1 MVMFDVCLCLILYV
15 RLVRNVVQ
23 KKIMENSFT
32 VGGWG
37 QDWTEFLFVGL
48 IDGWIERHLAFYAF
62 LCLYVEMRDMGIWR
76 IEDMGI
82 WRYGDMRIWKCELK
96 IF

>member
-15 RLVRNVVQ
+15 RLVRDVVQ

-37 QDWTEFLFVGL
+37 QDWTEFPFVGL
-48 IDGWIERHLAFYAF
+48 
-62 LCLYVEMRDMGIWR
+62 RDT
-76 IEDMGI
+76 
-82 WRYGDMRIWKCELK
+82 
-96 IF
+96 

>member
-1 MVMFDVCLCLILYV
+1 MF
-15 RLVRNVVQ
+15 VQ
-23 KKIMENSFT
+23 KGMWSKKKIMENSFT

-37 QDWTEFLFVGL
+37 QDWTEFPFVGL

-76 IEDMGI
+76 TEDMGI
-82 WRYGDMRIWKCELK
+82 WGYGDMGIWECDLK

>member
-15 RLVRNVVQ
+15 RPVRDVVQ

-37 QDWTEFLFVGL
+37 QDWTEFPFVGL

-76 IEDMGI
+76 YGDTGI
-82 WRYGDMRIWKCELK
+82 WECELK

>member
-15 RLVRNVVQ
+15 RLVRDVVQ

-37 QDWTEFLFVGL
+37 QDWTEFPFVGL
-48 IDGWIERHLAFYAF
+48 
-62 LCLYVEMRDMGIWR
+62 RDTWLFMLFCAYICGYEGY
-76 IEDMGI
+76 EDM
-82 WRYGDMRIWKCELK
+82 EN
-96 IF
+96 